1 MNTIKMIKYSFLN
14 SIRGTGIYF
23 GVILIMLHLFS
34 LISMQGEGGGVGGM
48 DCGLIV
54 FMMIL
59 GIATFRETFH
69 LSLQSGVS
77 RKSMITGMAISNI
90 LIAISAA
97 AGELIVDIIGNFYEK
112 KISGFTYN
120 SIYEQIFFGYHN
132 DGMNASDYLASF
144 LTGVSVYIGIIF
156 TGLFIGILFYRLSKV
171 MKFVIPIGIYVL
183 VQLFFIIDMVCFQG
197 KAMTKLVEF
206 MQWVFGESSHLA
218 ESFLVL
224 GAVFL
229 VISFIASRRLAINDK
244 AA

>member
-34 LISMQGEGGGVGGM
+34 FISMQGEAGGVGGM
-48 DCGLIV
+48 DSGIIV

-97 AGELIVDIIGNFYEK
+97 SESLSW
-112 KISGFTYN
+112 ISSG
-120 SIYEQIFFGYHN
+120 IF
-132 DGMNASDYLASF
+132 
-144 LTGVSVYIGIIF
+144 
-156 TGLFIGILFYRLSKV
+156 
-171 MKFVIPIGIYVL
+171 MKR
-183 VQLFFIIDMVCFQG
+183 
-197 KAMTKLVEF
+197 K
-206 MQWVFGESSHLA
+206 
-218 ESFLVL
+218 
-224 GAVFL
+224 
-229 VISFIASRRLAINDK
+229 
-244 AA
+244 